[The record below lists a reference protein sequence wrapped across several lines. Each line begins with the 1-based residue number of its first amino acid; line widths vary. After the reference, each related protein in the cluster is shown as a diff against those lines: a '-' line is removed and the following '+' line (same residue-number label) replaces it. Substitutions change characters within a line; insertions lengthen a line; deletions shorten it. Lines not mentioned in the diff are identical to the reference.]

1 MPLPQTLPGA
11 GRAETPPETLKLLT
25 ISWGQKRQGR
35 ERVFI
40 NLALATEPSGTWEG
54 SSFPTRR
61 EIKEEKHQHIPSL
74 GTRQK
79 PQQAHPSPLL
89 NLEHSAKPVLQLT
102 WHLSPWLDQDVL
114 LRARDT
120 DGGRIPTHTVSIC
133 VPSTRVPGPPWLY
146 HSHLRQ
152 HLAIG
157 RDLKSEMGV
166 QMLELAADSNQ
177 PNILDKGL
185 KLLRRNDLICS
196 VTEASTSNFI
206 SLSLSREEQDL
217 QGNLPVHKP
226 QFLYLSERE
235 IAPQKNSVRI
245 ESNSKERVPNTG
257 AYGEPPNHVAEPI
270 CEVEPASSFNESLSS
285 CFFFFY

>member
-1 MPLPQTLPGA
+1 MVWREAAPESCALQGHAMPLPQTLPGT
-11 GRAETPPETLKLLT
+11 GGAETPPETLKLLT
-25 ISWGQKRQGR
+25 TSWGQKRQGR

-61 EIKEEKHQHIPSL
+61 EIKEEKHQRVPSL

-120 DGGRIPTHTVSIC
+120 DGSRIPTHTVSIC

-177 PNILDKGL
+177 P
-185 KLLRRNDLICS
+185 
-196 VTEASTSNFI
+196 TS
-206 SLSLSREEQDL
+206 
-217 QGNLPVHKP
+217 
-226 QFLYLSERE
+226 
-235 IAPQKNSVRI
+235 
-245 ESNSKERVPNTG
+245 
-257 AYGEPPNHVAEPI
+257 
-270 CEVEPASSFNESLSS
+270 
-285 CFFFFY
+285 